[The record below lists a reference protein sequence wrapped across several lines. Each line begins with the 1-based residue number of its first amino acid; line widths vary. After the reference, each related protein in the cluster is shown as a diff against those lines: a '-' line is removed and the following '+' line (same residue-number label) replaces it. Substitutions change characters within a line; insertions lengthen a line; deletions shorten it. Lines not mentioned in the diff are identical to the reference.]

1 MIPCSP
7 CGLSALSTT
16 DYYSMIARCVA
27 DLQRNTAARHEFYWL
42 ARTELEVQLCG
53 FNPPLPSSEMIRER
67 LALNAAIHRFENECS
82 SSAIAVVEAAKIPMA
97 GYERMQVAEFLRP
110 EIRPAEIQQWQ
121 AKNGPTLEP
130 TSIVVRPLIAMAG
143 LLLVIGLGSTLY
155 SQRDRVTALLAES
168 VTLPHS
174 VSKSLPKLDYY
185 VGRLGE
191 MALTARRQAK

>member
-97 GYERMQVAEFLRP
+97 GYERMQAAEFLRP
-110 EIRPAEIQQWQ
+110 EIRPAEIQWQ

-155 SQRDRVTALLAES
+155 SQRDRVTARFAES

-174 VSKSLPKLDYY
+174 ASKSLAKLDYY

-191 MALTARRQAK
+191 MVLTARRQAK